1 MKRTIDISLQ
11 GSDTNVTLSQ
21 DFTTQRMVMVSLSK
35 AGFTSNSD
43 GSNRSITVSFGTL
56 QTEVRWGDITNKPNG
71 KLFGGVITPNSAI
84 PTTNADVYYMA
95 YEAGFYTNF
104 GFTLAEGTM
113 AFVYRFGNGWIR
125 TTVSM
130 DTVGFVQG
138 TRENQTYFGNSEMD
152 ELSKSVAF
160 YYGREG
166 LFMKTAEGDEVMT
179 FTLVASAIN
188 IDNVDGTNVA
198 SFYLRGAYMSV
209 NKTPDEGTNDY
220 HHWFDGESKQ
230 FYLKDEMDQ
239 MATYFEENKLSK
251 EELYSILGF
260 PVFDA
265 SLYYAQGDVVLY
277 NGDLYVF
284 TTDHHGQWNIADVE
298 HNDIH
303 TELKNLYVDLADQ
316 IDGKQDTI
324 SDLATIRSGAAAG
337 ATAIQSSEK
346 GTASGVATLDSGGKV
361 PQSQLPSYV
370 DDVLEYANLASFPV
384 TGESGKIYVALDTNK
399 TYRWSGSTYVEIS
412 QSLAIGETESTAFAG
427 NRGKAIEEKIPSN
440 ASPSNKLATEAE
452 TVPKGGTTGQVLA
465 KHSDN
470 DNDVEWIDPP
480 EGGGTGDYEELENK
494 PSINGVTLEGDLE
507 AEDLNIEALTNEEID
522 QLLV

>member
-1 MKRTIDISLQ
+1 MSKTIDIALI
-11 GSDTNVTLSQ
+11 GNDTHIEVNRESGLSHSII
-21 DFTTQRMVMVSLSK
+21 VSLWKDGLSLD
-35 AGFTSNSD
+35 SD
-43 GSNRSITVSFGTL
+43 GTNRSITVSFDTL
-56 QTEVRWGDITNKPNG
+56 SGVVSWNNIIGKPDG
-71 KLFGGVITPNSAI
+71 KLFGGVITPDSAI
-84 PTTNADVYYMA
+84 PTTSADVYYMA

-113 AFVYRFGNGWIR
+113 AFVYRSGNEWVR
-125 TTVSM
+125 TTVPM

-152 ELSKSVAF
+152 ELNKNVAF

-166 LFMKTAEGDEVMT
+166 FFMKTAEDNEVMT

-188 IDNVDGTNVA
+188 IDNVDGVNVA
-198 SFYLRGAYMSV
+198 SFYLRGALMFV
-209 NKTPDEGTNDY
+209 NKAPNEGTNDY
-220 HHWFDGESKQ
+220 YHWFYGESTQ
-230 FYLKDEMDQ
+230 FYLKDAMDQ

-251 EELYSILGF
+251 EELYNILGF

-303 TELKNLYVDLADQ
+303 AELKNLYVDLADQ

-370 DDVLEYANLASFPV
+370 DDVLEYANIASFPA

-452 TVPKGGTTGQVLA
+452 AVPKGGTTGQVLA

-480 EGGGTGDYEELENK
+480 ESGTGDYEELENL
-494 PSINGVTLEGDLE
+494 PSINGVTLLGDLE
-507 AEDLNIEALTNEEID
+507 TEDLNIEALTNEEID